1 MARATARCGR
11 SYGSNDWTLLYVV
24 ALHRYSTFH
33 ATVYDELILVQINQ
47 NSVLCYYEIFLIT
60 RFYRLKAGNCIY
72 IIGLLFYVMLKEF
85 SLLLACYLFSI
96 FNFLK
101 FQILNLKNLIY

>member
-11 SYGSNDWTLLYVV
+11 SYGSNDWTLLY